1 VHLQRAYQ
9 CGRGTGVGSGSHCGV
24 EFGRRCHAVPK
35 WVYSSGRLFFVS
47 VRTNKRHHH
56 HHHHH
61 HHPVHVSAQKNP
73 STGGIGETQAPT
85 QREREGGCEERKERD
100 QRVRGEER
108 ERSTRHQV
116 NNLQQCGVAV
126 GNARHAAIFSF
137 LLVQIFAL
145 FARGL
150 APHHHRETLD
160 LEIDLFGSK
169 RDLLPTAHW
178 LRITI
183 ERSFIDNQEVP
194 EERERERERER
205 EERER
210 EKFY

>member
-1 VHLQRAYQ
+1 M
-9 CGRGTGVGSGSHCGV
+9 GSGSHCGV

-85 QREREGGCEERKERD
+85 QREREGGCGKL
-100 QRVRGEER
+100 VGRGEER

-137 LLVQIFAL
+137 LLVQIFADRRSKSL
-145 FARGL
+145 SAAPPCLCPANIRGGRGSATFATRKMEGKLQMACSFVRAEEAWRRPAGARLRAAATRLAKRGGW
-150 APHHHRETLD
+150 P
-160 LEIDLFGSK
+160 I
-169 RDLLPTAHW
+169 
-178 LRITI
+178 
-183 ERSFIDNQEVP
+183 
-194 EERERERERER
+194 
-205 EERER
+205 
-210 EKFY
+210 